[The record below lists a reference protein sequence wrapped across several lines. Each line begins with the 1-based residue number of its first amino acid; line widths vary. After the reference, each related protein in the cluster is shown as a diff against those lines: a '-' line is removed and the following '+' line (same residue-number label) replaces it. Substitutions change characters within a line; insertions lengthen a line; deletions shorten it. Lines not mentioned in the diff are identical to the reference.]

1 MKSEYFVDFEN
12 GNFQQQD
19 PLFIKFIDYLKTL
32 GINALYVV
40 FENSNCMVVEVLTP
54 SEVLNANEIFKL
66 NGEIIL
72 DKFFSL
78 IEEFNAK
85 LFFEKSKWSPNHF
98 IDFSSFDFVCI
109 DRLARRSRKKVIQ
122 ELNEVGIYPREVFC
136 RNTDSNYSILPGYY
150 IFFKT
155 PEELKRIDDSMKQ
168 VIKRVC
174 DKVLAEEDK
183 SGFFEP
189 YKIEIGYMDAVTDGY
204 SLGHLSRDVD

>member
-1 MKSEYFVDFEN
+1 MRSEYLADFKN
-12 GNFQQQD
+12 GTFQQKG
-19 PLFIKFIDYLKTL
+19 PLFIEFIDYLKTW
-32 GINALYVV
+32 GINALFVIY
-40 FENSNCMVVEVLTP
+40 EDSNCMVIELLTVQ
-54 SEVLNANEIFKL
+54 EVLNARAVFKV
-66 NGEIIL
+66 NGEVIL
-72 DKFFSL
+72 DEFFSL
-78 IEEFNAK
+78 VEKYNSK
-85 LFFEKSKWSPNHF
+85 LYFEKSKWSPNHF

-155 PEELKRIDDSMKQ
+155 PEELKRVDDSMKQ

-183 SGFFEP
+183 SGFFSP
-189 YKIEIGYMDAVTDGY
+189 DKIEIEFCDAVTDSYAVGQ
-204 SLGHLSRDVD
+204 LSRDID